1 MSLFVLDLSIRGFCF
16 VSRHSPH
23 VVKLCVRSHVSQ
35 MGHAVGQ
42 SKEGSNGSNVPNILS
57 VKTMSLQGAEMFF
70 SYCFTP
76 ADCQSKVQHG
86 LLTGAQLR
94 NPVIN
99 CNLCDK
105 TVPVKSI
112 RSPLVLFIIFLE
124 YWVWE
129 GVEQF
134 YIMFCEIFKYLISQ
148 HGFFGIDAVQCTVG
162 YHTIQAVIVSTG
174 RNHNQ
179 FPVRFWQTTCYKS
192 KINPGSLKH

>member
-1 MSLFVLDLSIRGFCF
+1 MRLFVLDLSIRGFCF

-129 GVEQF
+129 VPDQPAWVFWNRCGAMHCG
-134 YIMFCEIFKYLISQ
+134 IPHNTSSDCEHWSQ
-148 HGFFGIDAVQCTVG
+148 PQSV
-162 YHTIQAVIVSTG
+162 
-174 RNHNQ
+174 
-179 FPVRFWQTTCYKS
+179 
-192 KINPGSLKH
+192 PGPLLTDHLLQK